1 MPLRLEVQVTP
12 PPSFIRYEVSNDPL
26 PKLLRNPSIL
36 TLPRQS
42 VLSIRLRSASY
53 KPGRIPDRTKRSETK
68 ATDPRSPRS
77 TCTSPPYCQIRSC
90 SAFSRLLESSYKN
103 FAASCWFAFQ
113 LVRAAAVTRPS
124 EPMMRGLSYLT
135 GSLSLQQN
143 TTFYMRRFGHGVRVV
158 LNVLYLR

>member
-1 MPLRLEVQVTP
+1 M
-12 PPSFIRYEVSNDPL
+12 
-26 PKLLRNPSIL
+26 
-36 TLPRQS
+36 
-42 VLSIRLRSASY
+42 SIRLRSASY
-53 KPGRIPDRTKRSETK
+53 KPGQIPDRTKRSETT

-135 GSLSLQQN
+135 GSLSTAEHDILHEAVWPWRKSCTQCI
-143 TTFYMRRFGHGVRVV
+143 V
-158 LNVLYLR
+158 LEIDPLLSHPPLFPFSSSSARANRETRIDSAGTLLELFPT